1 MKIYSGQVSKEIRLK
16 GNQQT
21 NLGMECLIWLW
32 TKLLLQVK
40 ISILPLILDT
50 ENTGLWMARFLKKGN
65 GTTVLFLATFQ
76 HGVGG

>member
-40 ISILPLILDT
+40 ISILPLILDMA
-50 ENTGLWMARFLKKGN
+50 NTGLWTARFLKKGN

-76 HGVGG
+76 PGVGG

>member
-16 GNQQT
+16 ENQQT

-32 TKLLLQVK
+32 TKPQSLVK
-40 ISILPLILDT
+40 ISILPSILDT

-76 HGVGG
+76 PGVGG